1 MGGGFCRGVE
11 KYECVLVPVAHSRTP
26 GAPSSD
32 DGLDPR
38 LLPLP
43 LLMAPLSL
51 MLLPRL
57 NLKPDDIEGCH
68 YCIDLWNGCFDC
80 DVDARLFYHSCVC
93 WGSRPSGLLWL
104 GSAGHQSKLVSAA
117 TTNNPSNASPI
128 NLPFKPLLASLNT
141 HPALLTTQVIY
152 PAKYLLL
159 NISLT

>member
-38 LLPLP
+38 LLPFP

-93 WGSRPSGLLWL
+93 WGSRPSAACCGWAGL
-104 GSAGHQSKLVSAA
+104 A
-117 TTNNPSNASPI
+117 TSQN
-128 NLPFKPLLASLNT
+128 LLAQQQQTT
-141 HPALLTTQVIY
+141 HQMHPPLALQTF
-152 PAKYLLL
+152 
-159 NISLT
+159 ISIAPTPIQLCSPHKSFTLQSTCS